1 MDYIIDSSIK
11 NNIEK
16 SITKY
21 KRSNSRLS
29 FGLIYEDKI
38 IINGDNDIYDV
49 GSISKV
55 FTSLLFLEMSDNH
68 IIDIND
74 RIDKY
79 IDLPEGTYPS
89 LKQLLSHETGYYHLT
104 PIGITFFPLL
114 FHRYKNKNV
123 YDNVNEEMIV
133 KEIIKRKK
141 RNSYKYGYSDFSYAI
156 LAIIATKVYK
166 KPFNE
171 IMNDY
176 LKRVGLSNSV
186 CIDDNIERISKKNWK
201 WNIDNPYIAAG
212 GIASKINDMVKI
224 IEYEFTRTDNKE
236 FEYNKNHN
244 LTYFTT
250 KKGNLYWHV
259 GGVGYFR
266 SAMLINPK
274 RKIGVVVLGN
284 NIGRRGSNPYYL
296 SKLLYT
302 AIRRNKIIFR

>member
-1 MDYIIDSSIK
+1 MDFIVDSSIK

-16 SITKY
+16 AINRY
-21 KRSNSRLS
+21 KKHNSRLS

-38 IINGDNDIYDV
+38 IIIGDNDIYDI

-55 FTSLLFLEMSDNH
+55 FTSLLFIEMNDNC

-74 RIDKY
+74 TIDKY
-79 IDLPEGTYPS
+79 IDLPEGIYPTI
-89 LKQLLSHETGYYHLT
+89 KQLLSHETGYYHLT
-104 PIGITFFPLL
+104 PIRITLFPLL

-123 YDNVNEEMIV
+123 YDNVNEDVVV
-133 KEIIKRKK
+133 KEIIKRKHY
-141 RNSYKYGYSDFSYAI
+141 NSYKYGYSDFSYAI
-156 LAIIATKVYK
+156 LAIIAKNVYK
-166 KPFNE
+166 KSFNDV
-171 IMNDY
+171 MNDY
-176 LKRVGLSNSV
+176 LNKIGLSNSI
-186 CIDDNIERISKKNWK
+186 CIDDNIKRISKKNWK
-201 WNIDNPYIAAG
+201 WNSDNPYIAAG
-212 GIASKINDMVKI
+212 GIASNISDMIKFM
-224 IEYEFTRTDNKE
+224 EYEFERTNKME

-250 KKGNLYWHV
+250 KKRNLYWHV

-284 NIGRRGSNPYYL
+284 NVGRRGSNPYYI

-302 AIRRNKIIFR
+302 AIRRNKILFK